1 MELMIIAVFCCVVMF
16 MVLGFGLVLFIIL
29 RQSQPYSAQEKSQA
43 ETNAADFFSQ
53 TVPNLLPWQQDA
65 LADLAA
71 RWEGTRGGFAVG
83 QYQGVIKSL
92 SQLDQSGW
100 LACSLSRKGSQGF
113 LNLRSTEHE
122 VRLDIAGYEVQVNVE
137 GRSLG
142 SINLRDGTILDST
155 GQSIGRYQRYHGL
168 RLQVGSQPLS
178 ARYGPLELHGRT
190 VAEVSDGL
198 VRSSALFDPGTSRP
212 LLRNLVSDL
221 TQEEENWLLAL
232 VALEFKYN
240 APRRGSRRAFV

>member
-1 MELMIIAVFCCVVMF
+1 MELMIIAIFCCVGMF
-16 MVLGFGLVLFIIL
+16 MVLGFGLVLFLIL
-29 RQSQPYSAQEKSQA
+29 RQSQPYSPQEIAQA
-43 ETNAADFFSQ
+43 ETQASDFFSL
-53 TVPNLLPWQQDA
+53 TTPNLLPWQQDA

-71 RWEGTRGGFAVG
+71 RWEGTRGGFSVG

-92 SQLDQSGW
+92 NQPDQTGW
-100 LACSLSRKGSQGF
+100 LACYLSRKGSQGF
-113 LNLRSTEHE
+113 LSLRSSEYE
-122 VRLDIAGYEVQVNVE
+122 VRLDITGQDVQVNVE

-155 GQSIGRYQRYHGL
+155 GQPIGRYRRYQGL

-178 ARYGPLELHGRT
+178 SGYGSLELHGRT

-198 VRSSALFDPGTSRP
+198 IYSGALFDPGTSRS
-212 LLRNLVSDL
+212 LLRNLASDL

-240 APRRGSRRAFV
+240 APRRGGRRAFV